1 MLSTESLRTRCPPS
15 RLRFRT
21 VLLCIAIQRY
31 KLVKKFESWLQ
42 GVDLKGPQ
50 AREDGFREFGCRFPV
65 SNVFHAVRR
74 DLLTAF
80 VSSSLGLP
88 FSIDWKGIQLH
99 SASSLEGILIEQTH
113 QENREAHGRRHAK
126 GEDQKFLGV
135 VWLAIKFRGK
145 YNIAYSWCT

>member
-1 MLSTESLRTRCPPS
+1 
-15 RLRFRT
+15 

-113 QENREAHGRRHAK
+113 QENREVKPMEGGTPKARIRNSWGSF
-126 GEDQKFLGV
+126 G
-135 VWLAIKFRGK
+135 WLSNLEGSTI
-145 YNIAYSWCT
+145 